1 MRLIPDSRIDFPN
14 LFVNRS
20 GCVRLHYLGVE
31 EGVSL
36 NVSYGDSLL
45 SSKTVKAPE
54 PEPTCLNIFSKLAQ
68 MCAVFTE
75 LKPNDD
81 GLTGCLKLEPML
93 LSEVQLELPIGCFN
107 MNAEGIKEIEKSKE
121 SAAEEVKNTE
131 EAEKVE

>member
-1 MRLIPDSRIDFPN
+1 M
-14 LFVNRS
+14 
-20 GCVRLHYLGVE
+20 E